1 MILFVNDKQEIHDV
15 NTTSDK
21 SLSPLYVDEERVSF
35 PFKGWSV
42 AKICCYKVS
51 VSDGIITMRT
61 PYVDSN
67 LIAHIDQLG
76 NQVEDITP
84 FKAVEKASAGETEVT
99 FVGVPEGVNII
110 TSVNDLEKN
119 VIEHN
124 VLRSEDI
131 VKVSFEPLKYAADV
145 TISVN

>member
-15 NTTSDK
+15 GSTTDK
-21 SLSPLYVDEERVSF
+21 SLSPLYVKETDENK
-35 PFKGWSV
+35 PLITWSV
-42 AKICCYKVS
+42 AKICCYKVA
-51 VSDGIITMRT
+51 VSGGVVTMMT

-67 LIAHIDQLG
+67 IISHIDQLG
-76 NQVEDITP
+76 NQVESVTP
-84 FKAVEKASAGETEVT
+84 YKAVEKASAGETEVT

-124 VLRSEDI
+124 VLRTEDI

>member
-15 NTTSDK
+15 NTTADK
-21 SLSPLYVDEERVSF
+21 SLSPLYVKDEGN
-35 PFKGWSV
+35 PFKDWSV

-51 VSDGIITMRT
+51 VSDGIVTMFT
-61 PYVDSN
+61 PYVDSS
-67 LIAHIDQLG
+67 IISHIEQLG

-84 FKAVEKASAGETEVT
+84 YKAVEKASKGETEVT